1 MEELINMYGAL
12 EPLQKIYWT
21 CALIATFVF
30 LVQFILTL
38 LGMDHTDI
46 DVDFDGSDTMDLG
59 NGINIFTMKNL
70 VNFIM
75 GFGWTGV
82 CLKDTISS
90 PLLLIL
96 ASVLVGMAFVAMFV
110 FIFTKTRKLEK
121 NGAFNIN
128 DCQDRTA
135 QVYIHIPAGGEGK
148 GKVQIS
154 LNGAVHEFDAIT
166 DEDAIPSGTTIKVTE
181 VLEGDILK
189 VVNIQNNLVI

>member
-1 MEELINMYGAL
+1 MENLINLFNAL
-12 EPLQKIYWT
+12 DPMQKVMWG

-59 NGINIFTMKNL
+59 NGINIFSMKNL

-75 GFGWTGV
+75 GFGWAGV
-82 CLKDTISS
+82 CLKNSISS
-90 PLLLIL
+90 PTLLVI
-96 ASVLVGMAFVAMFV
+96 ASILVGMGFVAIFV

-121 NGAFNIN
+121 NGAFNIK
-128 DCQDRTA
+128 DCQGRTA
-135 QVYIHIPAGGEGK
+135 QVYIRIPAGGEGK

-154 LNGAVHEFDAIT
+154 LNGSVHEFDAIT
-166 DEDAIPSGTTIKVTE
+166 EEDTIASGTTVRITE
-181 VLEGDILK
+181 VMEGDILK
-189 VVNIQNNLVI
+189 VVNIENSLVI